1 MVTARESRS
10 KVAVR
15 ELVIRMARNMLPSLI
30 VNAIFPALV
39 YVYLRRLYPD
49 PNVLPI
55 AVAALFPVLGNLWT
69 FARTRSLD
77 TMGVIMVCGF
87 GITLVTIA
95 VTGDPRLILVSKSFL
110 TFGMGLLS
118 VLSLLLP
125 KPISFYFARQFIA
138 GTNADRINEFNR
150 YWQLPFARRVART
163 TSLIWGIA
171 LMVEFG
177 FRALIVYTLPVAEV
191 LVLTP
196 IVFNAI
202 SMSVMGWTVWY
213 GNRAIRRIRRDETI
227 LQGVPSRAS

>member
-1 MVTARESRS
+1 MANANGSRS

-15 ELVIRMARNMLPSLI
+15 DLVTRMARNMLPSLI
-30 VNAIFPALV
+30 VNAILPALV

-49 PNVLPI
+49 QYVLPI
-55 AVAALFPVLGNLWT
+55 AVAALFPVLGNLVT
-69 FARTRSLD
+69 FARSRSLD
-77 TMGVIMVCGF
+77 TMGVVMLCGF
-87 GITLVTIA
+87 GITLVTIL
-95 VTGDPRLILVSKSFL
+95 VTGDPRLILVSKSSL

-138 GTNADRINEFNR
+138 GTDSERIHDFNR
-150 YWQLPFARRVART
+150 YWRLPYIKRVARV

-171 LMVEFG
+171 LISEFA
-177 FRALIVYTLPVAEV
+177 FRVVIVYTLPVAEV

-196 IVFNAI
+196 IVFMAI
-202 SMSVMGWTVWY
+202 SWSVMAWTVWY

-227 LQGVPSRAS
+227 LQGVPAPAP

>member
-30 VNAIFPALV
+30 VNAILPALV

-55 AVAALFPVLGNLWT
+55 AVATLFPVLGNLVT

-77 TMGVIMVCGF
+77 TMGVVMLCGF
-87 GITLVTIA
+87 GITLVTIL
-95 VTGDPRLILVSKSFL
+95 VTGDPRLILVSKSSL

-138 GTNADRINEFNR
+138 GTDSERIHDFNR
-150 YWQLPFARRVART
+150 YWRLPYIKRVARV

-171 LMVEFG
+171 LISEFA
-177 FRALIVYTLPVAEV
+177 FRVVVA
-191 LVLTP
+191 
-196 IVFNAI
+196 
-202 SMSVMGWTVWY
+202 
-213 GNRAIRRIRRDETI
+213 
-227 LQGVPSRAS
+227 SRWRCKSRTT